1 MHGMHARR
9 GSVAGRGRVWPRAAT
24 RVGWLALVPVMA
36 AAAAAAVAAAAAQ
49 EGLPERA
56 EALFEPPLLLLPFR
70 SSELPPEIK
79 QATDA
84 LVESNMRA
92 VYDASGWSEENEAP
106 EGANGE
112 VLYLLLFQQSQDDGD
127 GGGNEEE
134 EEEDPMAALISGMLG
149 FVAAEFSVESGKPAL
164 YIVELQLAPKARR
177 RGLGA
182 KLTATAVR
190 TLPNS

>member
-1 MHGMHARR
+1 
-9 GSVAGRGRVWPRAAT
+9 VWPRAAT
-24 RVGWLALVPVMA
+24 RAAVGWLALVPVMA

-134 EEEDPMAALISGMLG
+134 EEDPMAALISGMLG

>member
-1 MHGMHARR
+1 M
-9 GSVAGRGRVWPRAAT
+9 
-24 RVGWLALVPVMA
+24 
-36 AAAAAAVAAAAAQ
+36 AAAAAQ

-106 EGANGE
+106 EGAN
-112 VLYLLLFQQSQDDGD
+112 
-127 GGGNEEE
+127 
-134 EEEDPMAALISGMLG
+134 
-149 FVAAEFSVESGKPAL
+149 
-164 YIVELQLAPKARR
+164 
-177 RGLGA
+177 
-182 KLTATAVR
+182 
-190 TLPNS
+190 